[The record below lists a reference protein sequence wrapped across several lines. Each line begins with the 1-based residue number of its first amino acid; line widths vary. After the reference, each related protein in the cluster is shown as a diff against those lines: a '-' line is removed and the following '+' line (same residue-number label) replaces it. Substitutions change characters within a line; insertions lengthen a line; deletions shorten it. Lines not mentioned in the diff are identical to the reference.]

1 MLNSLFKNSVK
12 KTLTFITTYLVLVN
26 NINAY
31 SYSKDDTDVT
41 DVELNNPYIGW
52 FHGATTIDLND
63 YPNYDCN
70 YISTFTNV
78 KNLKSGLQYLGV
90 RLAEFRDKEIS
101 DVALTALRNL
111 LEEYRKHKKVDP
123 TLQIILRFY
132 YDGSNNYKADSSFK
146 PIKIKKVSRKR
157 SYSASDS
164 NDNEYGEFKQVD
176 NGELYLTYDDYK
188 YFKEEYDPNIL
199 DEINKSS
206 NSGITNIGVEEDQGN
221 VTEKKKE
228 EIPKIEYYDSNGKL
242 QTIELNDENDTLED
256 LKITKKDRQK
266 LKNNAKYNNERYFN
280 EHNKLSLNNKEMKDY
295 ENNAIFINDN
305 IINNIINNHHEKRGN
320 RQYNSEFYK
329 NATKSQYENTRPIA
343 KELYIKSLDDNYMM
357 KKKYTVIAGNDHKE
371 TSEYYFA
378 KYETP
383 EIEPDLNTTIYHI
396 IQLSDIVNEYK
407 DLIYIYQGAFVGT
420 YGEMHSSEH
429 LKIDE
434 LSLIIHALNELIDP
448 SIFLSVRTPAFY
460 RGLKDTF
467 YANKN
472 SYYNFD
478 YSLFEKRMSLYNDGL
493 FYNDDDYGTYK
504 SKKVSDE
511 NKLDKNNYLKKY
523 REKEVSFQNSL
534 CLNVPNGG
542 EAVYFNK
549 TKAIQSN
556 EYVTNESE
564 LYNLFE
570 KADEHARNIHLSYL
584 NDQHDIK
591 LLNLWEKTITSKISK
606 RYPNWNVN

>member
-12 KTLTFITTYLVLVN
+12 KTLAFITTYLALVN
-26 NINAY
+26 NTNAY
-31 SYSKDDTDVT
+31 TYSRNAIKYTDK
-41 DVELNNPYIGW
+41 ELNNPYIGW
-52 FHGATTIDLND
+52 LHCATTIDLND

-70 YISTFTNV
+70 YISTFTGI
-78 KNLKSGLQYLGV
+78 KNLKPGLQYLGV
-90 RLAEFRDKEIS
+90 RLAEFRNKDIS

-146 PIKIKKVSRKR
+146 PIRIKKGNKKR
-157 SYSASDS
+157 SESASSDSDS
-164 NDNEYGEFKQVD
+164 NDNEYSEFKQVD
-176 NGELYLTYDDYK
+176 NGELYLTFDDYK

-199 DEINKSS
+199 DEINKSF
-206 NSGITNIGVEEDQGN
+206 NSTITDIGVEEDEGN
-221 VTEKKKE
+221 VTEKKEKE

-242 QTIELNDENDTLED
+242 QTIELNDGNDTLDD
-256 LKITKKDRQK
+256 LKITKKDYQK
-266 LKNNAKYNNERYFN
+266 LKSNAKYNNERYFN

-305 IINNIINNHHEKRGN
+305 IINNVINNHYEKRGN
-320 RQYNSEFYK
+320 RQYDSEFYK
-329 NATKSQYENTRPIA
+329 NATVSQYKNTRPIA
-343 KELYIKSLDDNYMM
+343 KELFVLNLDDNVHKLCIRQFNPGHAKVYDEN
-357 KKKYTVIAGNDHKE
+357 KRKIVNAGENHKE
-371 TSEYYFA
+371 SSDYYFA
-378 KYETP
+378 KYKTP
-383 EIEPDLNTTIYHI
+383 EIEPDLTTILSHI
-396 IQLSDIVNEYK
+396 NQLSDIVYEYK

-420 YGEMHSSEH
+420 YGEMRGSEH

-556 EYVTNESE
+556 EY
-564 LYNLFE
+564 
-570 KADEHARNIHLSYL
+570 
-584 NDQHDIK
+584 
-591 LLNLWEKTITSKISK
+591 
-606 RYPNWNVN
+606 